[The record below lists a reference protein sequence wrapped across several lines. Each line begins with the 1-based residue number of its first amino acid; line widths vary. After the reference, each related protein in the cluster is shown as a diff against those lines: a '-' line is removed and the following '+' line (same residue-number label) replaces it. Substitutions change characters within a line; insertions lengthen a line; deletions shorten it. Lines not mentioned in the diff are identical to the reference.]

1 MGQGSKL
8 GEAVGRD
15 QGKWG
20 MLGEYEGPALE
31 RCMMDHEIQ
40 LQRAGLNL
48 LE

>member
-1 MGQGSKL
+1 MGQGSKMV
-8 GEAVGRD
+8 EALGRD
-15 QGKWG
+15 QGKRG
-20 MLGEYEGPALE
+20 MQGEYGGPALE